1 MIMAGDGE
9 FHEPELAGFLPEMGT
24 ASLRR
29 AIEGGRDEIEGW
41 ESFTSSRRSF

>member
-24 ASLRR
+24 ARLRR
-29 AIEGGRDEIEGW
+29 AIGGGRGKIGGW
-41 ESFTSSRRSF
+41 